1 MLADADGPALKGAMW
16 YHCSE
21 PPGEIVL
28 GNITLPEVK
37 DCPVSG
43 DKLPLVVVSHGRGG
57 SFIGH
62 DDTAE
67 ALADAG
73 FVVAAIDHPGS
84 TTFDMSCAG
93 DPSVLVEPPTDIKRL
108 IDFMVGASP
117 AASKIDPD
125 RIGFFGFSLG
135 GYTGVVVIGADP
147 GWAIP
152 LCQRSSAVPVCEQI
166 LKKGVPVQPLAHE
179 DSAIA
184 DPFSDFFTAD
194 GFAAVKVPVQ
204 LWVSERLRLPDP
216 LSACP
221 GEGPA

>member
-1 MLADADGPALKGAMW
+1 MW

-93 DPSVLVEPPTDIKRL
+93 DPSVLVEPPTNIKRL
-108 IDFMVGASP
+108 IDFVVGASP

-135 GYTGVVVIGADP
+135 GYTGLVVIGADP
-147 GWAIP
+147 DWAIP
-152 LCQRSSAVPVCEQI
+152 LCQRSSAVPSASRSS
-166 LKKGVPVQPLAHE
+166 KKGFLVQPLAH
-179 DSAIA
+179 DPRIKAAVIGG
-184 DPFSDFFTAD
+184 PFSDFLTAD
-194 GFAAVKVPVQ
+194 GFAAIKYRFSYGRRSVGATGDTR
-204 LWVSERLRLPDP
+204 ERGRR
-216 LSACP
+216 
-221 GEGPA
+221 G